1 MCESENGPSESSC
14 LCVCVFEN
22 GLGLLVQTTMGVLFN
37 IRDPFAQL
45 FRRGATNAA
54 RIPPSWKD
62 VPGLFPNDSRVFQ
75 QWFESCFNRPNL
87 DSKRPMVFVPLSGR
101 PSPPPPKQHQPWA
114 LWMIW
119 RNRWGWAKAHLG
131 SVTTRD
137 MDIAARRLCEFA
149 VWGQT
154 S

>member
-1 MCESENGPSESSC
+1 MCVCVSENGSLEFLCVSLKTAPQSRRV
-14 LCVCVFEN
+14 CVCVFEN

-87 DSKRPMVFVPLSGR
+87 DPKRPMVFVL
-101 PSPPPPKQHQPWA
+101 
-114 LWMIW
+114 
-119 RNRWGWAKAHLG
+119 
-131 SVTTRD
+131 
-137 MDIAARRLCEFA
+137 
-149 VWGQT
+149 
-154 S
+154 